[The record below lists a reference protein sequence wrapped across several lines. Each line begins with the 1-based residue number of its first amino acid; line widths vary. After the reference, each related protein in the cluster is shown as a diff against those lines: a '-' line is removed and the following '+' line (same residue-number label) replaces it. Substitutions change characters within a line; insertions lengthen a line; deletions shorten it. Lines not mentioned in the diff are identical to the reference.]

1 MPLPPPKRSGPVAEL
16 KQAFEDEP
24 RDSAAHDPE
33 SRIESE
39 FRRSDIAP
47 GTLKSTLC
55 RKSVCKVEVLW
66 TPDRALSF
74 MAAFTR
80 LSVDFD
86 SGIAIDPHDIAGSP
100 QQLQVDVYLPRRG
113 TRATSESTWVT

>member
-1 MPLPPPKRSGPVAEL
+1 VPLPAPRRSGPVTEL
-16 KQAFEDEP
+16 QHAFEEEP

-47 GTLKSTLC
+47 GTLKAVLC
-55 RKSVCKVEVLW
+55 RASVCKVEVLW
-66 TPDRALSF
+66 TPERAMSF

-80 LSVDFD
+80 LSADFD
-86 SGIAIDPHDIAGSP
+86 SGIAIDPHALGGSG
-100 QQLQVDVYLPRRG
+100 QELQVDVYLPRRG
-113 TRATSESTWVT
+113 SRANPPER